1 MSTHGRLDEMAGQIG
16 RIGMAAG
23 ALTFLV
29 LLALRLYSPTTGNS
43 LLMDVLQ
50 FFIIGVAFA
59 VWAVVIGGIGTAS
72 ESFPPSRGA
81 GIAIGAVSVLLA
93 AACMVIV
100 LLVIG

>member
-1 MSTHGRLDEMAGQIG
+1 MTQATLIL
-16 RIGMAAG
+16 AAE
-23 ALTFLV
+23 AAKSET
-29 LLALRLYSPTTGNS
+29 P
-43 LLMDVLQ
+43 

-59 VWAVVIGGIGTAS
+59 AWAVVIGGIGTAS
-72 ESFPPSRGA
+72 ESIPPSRGA

>member
-1 MSTHGRLDEMAGQIG
+1 MTQATLIL
-16 RIGMAAG
+16 AAE
-23 ALTFLV
+23 AAKSET
-29 LLALRLYSPTTGNS
+29 P
-43 LLMDVLQ
+43 

-59 VWAVVIGGIGTAS
+59 AWAVVIGGIGTAS

-81 GIAIGAVSVLLA
+81 GIAIGVVSVVLA

>member
-1 MSTHGRLDEMAGQIG
+1 MTPATLIL
-16 RIGMAAG
+16 AAE
-23 ALTFLV
+23 AAKSET
-29 LLALRLYSPTTGNS
+29 P
-43 LLMDVLQ
+43 